1 MLASELSTLFR
12 IADTFGNGHLATADG
27 ELLAGAYRR
36 HPAPRFTSAVTLKQ
50 LESAAK
56 DSHEDASI
64 AFATCFSSEDFK
76 LDAVALSQLEQQVT
90 TGRPATGAAHVLST
104 LRVRRLGRAEIKQ
117 CSAAAAQ
124 APSQAKRARVVK
136 RGPKSEK
143 AKPRDAKPAA
153 EASKPAE
160 TKPAEAKPSDVKSAD
175 GETADAKPADAKPV
189 EAAEPE
195 VKATDA
201 KSAET
206 DGKPAAEPKAVPAG
220 DTDAVSTTPVPDAEK
235 PATTETKRQADTPPT
250 EAKPTSA

>member
-56 DSHEDASI
+56 DTHEDASI

-76 LDAVALSQLEQQVT
+76 LDAVTLSQLEQQVT

-136 RGPKSEK
+136 RGPKP
-143 AKPRDAKPAA
+143 AKTKPSDAKPAA
-153 EASKPAE
+153 EASKPAA
-160 TKPAEAKPSDVKSAD
+160 TKPAEAKP
-175 GETADAKPADAKPV
+175 ADAKSV
-189 EAAEPE
+189 EAEEPV
-195 VKATDA
+195 VKATEA
-201 KSAET
+201 KPAEM
-206 DGKPAAEPKAVPAG
+206 DGKPVAEPKAVPAG

-235 PATTETKRQADTPPT
+235 TATTETKREADAPPA